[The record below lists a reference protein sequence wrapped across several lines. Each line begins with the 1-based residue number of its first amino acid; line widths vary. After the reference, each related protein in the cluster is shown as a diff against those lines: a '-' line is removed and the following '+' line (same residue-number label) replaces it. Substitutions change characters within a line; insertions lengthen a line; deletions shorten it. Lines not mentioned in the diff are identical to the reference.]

1 MFWDVIIAPVP
12 ANSQLNYRAEMR
24 ENGAYAAFSGCGN
37 AISGLYLFGAAASG
51 PVR

>member
-12 ANSQLNYRAEMR
+12 ANSQLKYYAEVN
-24 ENGAYAAFSGCGN
+24 ENGTTVPFSGCGN
-37 AISGLYLFGAAASG
+37 AISGLYTLCAAASG